1 VKTKVDPKTLSR
13 WIGTI
18 LVFAGVLHGLGAD
31 SIASPP
37 LLLREPTVSRDQIV
51 FVFAGDLWR
60 VARSGGDA
68 MRLTSHPG
76 REQHPH
82 FSPDGSLVAFSGEYD
97 GNTDVFVVP
106 ATGGNPV
113 RLTSHPGQDLAFG
126 WSPDGKRVLF
136 SSHRDSANDSARLFT
151 VPVGGGPAAE
161 IPLPRA
167 EEGTFSPDGTH
178 LAYVP
183 VLQWQAAW
191 KRYHGGQT
199 RPIWIATLE
208 DSSIEKVPREN
219 SNDFNPVWLGDMVY
233 FLSDRS
239 GPVSLFAYDTKVKS
253 VRQVVKNEGLDLKS
267 ASAGPDVIVYEQF
280 GSIHLF
286 DPKSGTE
293 HTVAIRVA
301 GDFPEVRPHY
311 KKLEGKQLTGGRLS
325 TTGQRAV
332 FEVRG
337 DIVTVPAEKGDVR
350 NLTQTSGIAER
361 DPSWSPDG
369 KSVAYFSDESGEY
382 ALHVRGQEGLG
393 EVKTYPLGESP
404 SFFFAPTWSPDGKRI
419 AYSDKHGSYWV
430 LTLTNANPVK
440 IDSSI
445 FSGADPTSL
454 TWSPDSR
461 WLAYT
466 RDLSNTFHAVFIYSV
481 SEGKSTQLTDGLGD
495 AAFPVFADS
504 GQYLYFATST
514 DIGPRA
520 VGGDLSGMNRPVTR
534 SVYLAVLDKT
544 ASSPLAAESD
554 EEKVE
559 AKKDGEGKKLEEK
572 EGDKK
577 AADTA
582 KVEGGKKEAAAGE
595 EKTNAVPVVKV
606 DFVNFS
612 QRIVALPLPA
622 KNYRGLLAGKSNVVF
637 ALEGPTIDGNSEEPP
652 PVTVQ
657 RFDLA
662 KRKTEKFLDGVREFT
677 VSGNREK
684 VLYLKGESWFIAGA
698 DSAPKEGEG
707 AIKLGDYHLL
717 VDPRAEW
724 RQMYRET
731 WRIERDFLYDP
742 GLHGL
747 DLPATMARYEP
758 YLAGLASREDLNYLF
773 EEMLGEI
780 TIGHMFVGG
789 GDSPEVTTVKVGLL
803 GADFSVE
810 NGRYRIV
817 RIFDGEN
824 WNPDLRAPLTEPG
837 VNVDV
842 GDYLLAV
849 DGRDLPGTAELYSLF
864 QNTADRIV
872 VLKVGPNAD
881 GTAARDVKV
890 KPVGNEKGLRHRAW
904 VEENRRTVSRL
915 SQGRLGYLHLPD
927 TASGGYTSFTRYYF
941 AQQDKQGFVVD
952 ERYNHGGLLAD
963 YVVDHLRRP
972 VMNYAIERD
981 GREQS
986 FPFGAHPGPKVMLIN
1001 ECAGSGG
1008 DALPWYFRK
1017 AKIGPLVG
1025 KRTWGGLVGIGGYP
1039 ALLDGGTVM
1048 APRWAIYGT
1057 EGQWE
1062 VENVGI
1068 APDVDVDLD
1077 PKAWRAGHDTQL
1089 EKGVELA
1096 LEALAKNP
1104 PQAHPHPPYPNY
1116 HRK

>member
-1 VKTKVDPKTLSR
+1 MRFLR
-13 WIGTI
+13 WMGA
-18 LVFAGVLHGLGAD
+18 VFAFTRALYGLGAD
-31 SIASPP
+31 SVASPP
-37 LLLREPTVSRDQIV
+37 LLLRQPTVSRDQIV

-60 VARSGGDA
+60 VGRSGGDA
-68 MRLTSHPG
+68 VRLTSHPG
-76 REQHPH
+76 REQNPR

-97 GNTDVFVVP
+97 GNSDVYVVP
-106 ATGGNPV
+106 STGGNPV
-113 RLTSHPGQDLAFG
+113 RLTSHPGKDLAFG

-136 SSHRDSANDSARLFT
+136 SSLRDSANDSARLFT
-151 VPVGGGPAAE
+151 VPVGGGAATE

-191 KRYHGGQT
+191 KRYRGGQT

-208 DSSIEKVPREN
+208 DSSIEKVPRDN
-219 SNDFNPVWLGDMVY
+219 SNDFNPMWLGDTVY
-233 FLSDRS
+233 FLSDRN
-239 GPVSLFAYDTKVKS
+239 GPVSLFAYDTKRKS

-267 ASAGPDVIVYEQF
+267 ASAGPDVIAYEHF
-280 GSIHLF
+280 GIIHLF
-286 DPKSGTE
+286 DPRSGTE
-293 HTVAIRVA
+293 HAVAIRVA

-311 KKLEGKQLTGGRLS
+311 KKFEGKQLAKGRLS

-337 DIVTVPAEKGDVR
+337 DIITIPAEKGDVR
-350 NLTQTSGIAER
+350 NLTRTSGIAER
-361 DPSWSPDG
+361 DPAWSPDG

-382 ALHVRGQEGLG
+382 ALHVRGQEGQG
-393 EVKTYPLGESP
+393 EVKKYSLGDSP

-419 AYSDKHGSYWV
+419 AYSDKRGSYWI
-430 LTLTNANPVK
+430 LTLTNGAPVK

-445 FSGADPTSL
+445 YSGSDPTFL

-461 WLAYT
+461 WLAYS
-466 RDLSNTFHAVFIYSV
+466 RDLSNTFHAVFVYSV
-481 SEGKSTQLTDGLGD
+481 TEGKSTQLTDGLGD
-495 AAFPVFADS
+495 AAYPVFADS
-504 GQYLYFATST
+504 GKYLYFAAST

-520 VGGDLSGMNRPVTR
+520 VKFDLSGMNRPLTR

-554 EEKVE
+554 EEKTE
-559 AKKDGEGKKLEEK
+559 AKR
-572 EGDKK
+572 EGDKNG
-577 AADTA
+577 ADMA
-582 KVEGGKKEAAAGE
+582 KVEAGSKEGASGE
-595 EKTNAVPVVKV
+595 EKTNAVPVTKM
-606 DFVNFS
+606 DFDRFS
-612 QRIVALPLPA
+612 QRIVALPLTA
-622 KNYRGLLAGKSNVVF
+622 KNYRGLVAGKSNVVF
-637 ALEGPTIDGNSEEPP
+637 ALEGPTIDKDSKESPTL
-652 PVTVQ
+652 TVQ

-662 KRKTEKFLDGVREFT
+662 NRKTEKFLDGVQHFT
-677 VSGNREK
+677 VSENREK
-684 VLYLKGESWFIAGA
+684 VLYQKGEAWFIAGSE
-698 DSAPKEGEG
+698 SAPKEGDG
-707 AIKLGDYHLL
+707 AIKLGDSRLL
-717 VDPRAEW
+717 VDPLAEW

-731 WRIERDFLYDP
+731 WRIERDYLYDP

-747 DLPATMARYEP
+747 DLLATMARYEP
-758 YLAGLASREDLNYLF
+758 YLAGVASRQDLNYLF

-780 TIGHMFVGG
+780 TVGHMFVGG
-789 GDSPEVTTVKVGLL
+789 GDWPEVPTVKVGLL
-803 GADFSVE
+803 GADYSVE
-810 NGRYRIV
+810 NGRHRIV

-824 WNPDLRAPLTEPG
+824 WNPELRAPLTEPG
-837 VNVDV
+837 VNVAV
-842 GDYLLAV
+842 GDYLLEV
-849 DGRDLPGTAELYSLF
+849 DGHDLPGTAELYSYF
-864 QNTADRIV
+864 QDMSDRIV
-872 VLKVGPNAD
+872 VLKVGPNPD
-881 GTAARDVKV
+881 GTAAREVKV
-890 KPVGNEKGLRHRAW
+890 KPVGSEKELRHRAW

-952 ERYNHGGLLAD
+952 ERYNHGGRLAD
-963 YVVDHLRRP
+963 YVVDHLRRG

-986 FPFGAHPGPKVMLIN
+986 FPFGAHPGPKVMLVN
-1001 ECAGSGG
+1001 EFAGSGG

-1039 ALLDGGTVM
+1039 VLLDGGTVM
-1048 APRWAIYGT
+1048 APRIAIYGT

-1068 APDVDVDLD
+1068 APDVEVDLD

-1089 EKGVELA
+1089 EKAVELA

-1104 PQAHPHPPYPNY
+1104 PQAHPPPPYPNY

>member
-1 VKTKVDPKTLSR
+1 MKLNPEKLFRQISTVLA
-13 WIGTI
+13 
-18 LVFAGVLHGLGAD
+18 FASALHGLGAD

-37 LLLREPTVSRDQIV
+37 LLLRQPTASRDQIV

-68 MRLTSHPG
+68 VRLTSHPG

-97 GNTDVFVVP
+97 GNTDVYVVP

-113 RLTSHPGQDLAFG
+113 RLTSHPGQDWVCG

-136 SSHRDSANDSARLFT
+136 SSLRDSANDSARLFT

-167 EEGTFSPDGTH
+167 KEGAFSPDGTH

-183 VLQWQAAW
+183 VRQWQAAW
-191 KRYHGGQT
+191 KRYRGGQT

-208 DSSIEKVPREN
+208 DSSIKKVPREN
-219 SNDFNPVWLGDMVY
+219 SNDFNPMWLSNTVY

-239 GPVSLFAYDTKVKS
+239 GPVSLFAYDSKQGS

-286 DPKSGTE
+286 DHKSGAE
-293 HTVAIRVA
+293 HPVAIRVV
-301 GDFPEVRPHY
+301 GDFSEVRPHY
-311 KKLEGKQLTGGRLS
+311 KKLEGKQLTEGRLS
-325 TTGQRAV
+325 TTGQRVV

-350 NLTQTSGIAER
+350 NLTQTSEIAER
-361 DPSWSPDG
+361 DPAWSPDG

-382 ALHVRGQEGLG
+382 RLHVRGQEGLG
-393 EVKTYPLGESP
+393 EVKKYPLGESP
-404 SFFFAPTWSPDGKRI
+404 SFFYVPTWSPDGKRI
-419 AYSDKHGSYWV
+419 AYSDKHGSYWI
-430 LTLTNANPVK
+430 LTLTNGTSLK
-440 IDSSI
+440 IDSSVYGG
-445 FSGADPTSL
+445 SNPTSL

-466 RDLSNTFHAVFIYSV
+466 RDLSNTFHAVFLYSV
-481 SEGKSTQLTDGLGD
+481 NERKSTQLTDGLGD

-514 DIGPRA
+514 DIGPRG
-520 VGGDLSGMNRPVTR
+520 VRGDLSGMNRPVTR
-534 SVYLAVLDKT
+534 SVYLAVLDRL
-544 ASSPLAAESD
+544 APSPLAAESD
-554 EEKVE
+554 EEKGEV
-559 AKKDGEGKKLEEK
+559 KKELEVKKPGEK

-582 KVEGGKKEAAAGE
+582 KVEVGKKDDTDVG
-595 EKTNAVPVVKV
+595 EKTNSSLMVKV
-606 DFVNFS
+606 DFENFS

-622 KNYRGLLAGKSNVVF
+622 KNYLGLVAGKSNVVF
-637 ALEGPTIDGNSEEPP
+637 ALEGPTIDGNSEEPTL
-652 PVTVQ
+652 VTVQ

-662 KRKTEKFLDGVREFT
+662 KRKTEKFLDGIRGFT

-684 VLYLKGESWFIAGA
+684 VLYRKGESWFIAGPE
-698 DSAPKEGEG
+698 SAPKEGDG
-707 AIKLGDYHLL
+707 AIKLGDYQLL

-747 DLPATMARYEP
+747 DLRATMARYEP
-758 YLAGLASREDLNYLF
+758 YLAGLASRDDLNYLF

-780 TIGHMFVGG
+780 TIGHMFVNG
-789 GDSPEVTTVKVGLL
+789 GDSPQINKVNVGLL

-810 NGRYRIV
+810 NGRHRIV

-837 VNVDV
+837 VNVV
-842 GDYLLAV
+842 EGDYLLAV
-849 DGRDLPGTAELYSLF
+849 DGRDLPGSAELYSFF
-864 QNTADRIV
+864 QNTADRIA
-872 VLKVGPNAD
+872 VLRVGPNVD

-890 KPVGNEKGLRHRAW
+890 KPVGNEKGLRNRAW
-904 VEENRRTVSRL
+904 VEDNRRTVSRL
-915 SQGRLGYLHLPD
+915 SQGRIGYLHLPD

-941 AQQDKQGFVVD
+941 AQQDKQGFIVD

-963 YVVDHLRRP
+963 YIVDHLRRP
-972 VMNYAIERD
+972 VMNYSVNRD

-1039 ALLDGGTVM
+1039 TLLDGGKVM
-1048 APRWAIYGT
+1048 APHWAIYGT

-1068 APDVDVDLD
+1068 APDFDVDLD

-1096 LEALAKNP
+1096 LEALSKNP